1 MSNAVPNHESL
12 KAHYLKVAQDAA
24 KTLSQQQAIEHL
36 LPLKLPTLRDE
47 SWRYTPLAPILGQA
61 FHAVQREED
70 LLTVDDVQ
78 QARATPLES
87 PCLVFL
93 NGFYQADL
101 SVLPADGSVLVDAH
115 SHTVMPTA
123 VFQQSFFAGLNA
135 ASADTILVRLKAQ
148 TTSAQPLEILHF
160 TYSFESNFIAQP
172 RLHLLVEEGAQAMV
186 IEQHLSLADTL
197 CFTNQVLQIEVG
209 KGAQLTHPRLQNE
222 SLRARH
228 LSHVSVHLAEDSR
241 YQSTNIALGSTW
253 SRVEWQVAFKGE
265 HAYADLNGF
274 YLSGANQSHDMQLS
288 VLHRVPNCSSSEQF
302 KGILH
307 ANGRAIFDGNI
318 VVAQDAQKTDA
329 QLNNA
334 NLVLSRDAEVY
345 TKPRLEIYAD
355 DVKCSHGTTVGQLD
369 PEALFYLRARGIPKQ
384 DAITMVASGF
394 AGSMLETCGF
404 EPLQARVMQ
413 MLTQQLTEA
422 AASI

>member
-1 MSNAVPNHESL
+1 MSNAVPNHETL
-12 KAHYLKVAQDAA
+12 KAHYLKLAQHAA
-24 KTLSQQQAIEHL
+24 TTLPQQQAIERL
-36 LPLKLPTLRDE
+36 VPLKLPTPRDE

-78 QARATPLES
+78 QARTTPLES

-101 SVLPADGSVLVDAH
+101 SVLPADGSVLVDAR
-115 SHTVMPTA
+115 SNTA

-135 ASADTILVRLKAQ
+135 ASAETIVVRISGQAAFLA
-148 TTSAQPLEILHF
+148 PIEILHF

-172 RLHLLVEEGAQAMV
+172 RLHLVVGEGAQATV

-197 CFTNQVLQIEVG
+197 CFTNQVLQIDLG

-288 VLHRVPNCSSSEQF
+288 VLHSVPNCSSSEQF

-355 DVKCSHGTTVGQLD
+355 DVKCSHGTTVGQMD

-384 DAITMVASGF
+384 EAITMVASGF